1 VRERGLVGAFWP
13 SRRERLVLQTVLA
26 EPARALASWQELRLE
41 LDIQTLEDTAFGALP
56 LVYRRLE
63 TMGVDD
69 PDLPRLKGIYRH
81 TWVTNNLLLERLQA
95 TAEVL
100 RAADVPML
108 LVGTIGAAVR
118 YYDTLGLRPT
128 GYLSVLVKQADW
140 LQAIR
145 ALGGAGWSTRGGSRP
160 PGTAPLPLFDDAG
173 RVCLLRTRLA
183 PEFVQAGEPA
193 EAAFWDAA
201 VDVDLDG
208 LQIRALPPTD
218 DLLAIVITGARANR
232 VPSLQWIVDSAMI
245 VRTPEQIDW
254 QHLYRISVE
263 GGQGLRLRDALLY
276 LGGLLGY
283 APAPTVVE
291 QLERRSPSRRER
303 LVHAT
308 MGTDVP
314 WLGSLPDA
322 VGEHLAAT
330 AGTSAWATAG
340 AFPAFLRERWQVPSS
355 RQLPAAVGRRA
366 VRTLRGRRGSTEG
379 SV

>member
-1 VRERGLVGAFWP
+1 
-13 SRRERLVLQTVLA
+13 
-26 EPARALASWQELRLE
+26 
-41 LDIQTLEDTAFGALP
+41 
-56 LVYRRLE
+56 
-63 TMGVDD
+63 
-69 PDLPRLKGIYRH
+69 
-81 TWVTNNLLLERLQA
+81 
-95 TAEVL
+95 
-100 RAADVPML
+100 
-108 LVGTIGAAVR
+108 
-118 YYDTLGLRPT
+118 
-128 GYLSVLVKQADW
+128 
-140 LQAIR
+140 
-145 ALGGAGWSTRGGSRP
+145 
-160 PGTAPLPLFDDAG
+160 
-173 RVCLLRTRLA
+173 
-183 PEFVQAGEPA
+183 
-193 EAAFWDAA
+193 
-201 VDVDLDG
+201 
-208 LQIRALPPTD
+208 
-218 DLLAIVITGARANR
+218 
-232 VPSLQWIVDSAMI
+232 MI

-308 MGTDVP
+308 MSTDVP